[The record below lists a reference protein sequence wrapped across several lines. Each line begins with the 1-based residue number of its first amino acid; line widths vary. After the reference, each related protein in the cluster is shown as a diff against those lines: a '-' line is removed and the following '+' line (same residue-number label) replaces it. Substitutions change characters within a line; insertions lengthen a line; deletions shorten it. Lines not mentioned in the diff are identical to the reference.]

1 MIENGDHVVAGVSG
15 GADSVCLLRVLC
27 ELRECMGFSLS
38 AVHVEHG
45 IRGAESLSD
54 AAFVREL
61 CAALEVPLL
70 SFSVDAPGRAGAR
83 HQSLEEAAR
92 DLRYESFYA
101 ACRQLGA
108 NRLAVA
114 HHGDDCAE
122 TLLFHLS
129 RGTGIRGLCGIVPV
143 RKRFKVRRLDKN
155 DFGYLME
162 HLYGRDGVAYEDYE
176 YSLPEKKLKNC
187 CRILTRITGQTAQI
201 WMKT

>member
-1 MIENGDHVVAGVSG
+1 MIENGDRVVAGVSG

-83 HQSLEEAAR
+83 H
-92 DLRYESFYA
+92 
-101 ACRQLGA
+101 
-108 NRLAVA
+108 
-114 HHGDDCAE
+114 
-122 TLLFHLS
+122 
-129 RGTGIRGLCGIVPV
+129 
-143 RKRFKVRRLDKN
+143 
-155 DFGYLME
+155 
-162 HLYGRDGVAYEDYE
+162 
-176 YSLPEKKLKNC
+176 
-187 CRILTRITGQTAQI
+187 
-201 WMKT
+201 

>member
-1 MIENGDHVVAGVSG
+1 MQKKIQIFMEQYHMIENGDHVVAGVSG

-143 RKRFKVRRLDKN
+143 RKLEQVEATLIRPLLCLTR
-155 DFGYLME
+155 E
-162 HLYGRDGVAYEDYE
+162 EIE
-176 YSLPEKKLKNC
+176 NC

>member
-1 MIENGDHVVAGVSG
+1 MQKKIQIFMEQYHMIENGDHVVAGVSG

-83 HQSLEEAAR
+83 HQSLEEAA
-92 DLRYESFYA
+92 
-101 ACRQLGA
+101 
-108 NRLAVA
+108 
-114 HHGDDCAE
+114 
-122 TLLFHLS
+122 
-129 RGTGIRGLCGIVPV
+129 GICGMKAFMRHAGSWGQIVWRWPITEMI
-143 RKRFKVRRLDKN
+143 VRRRCY
-155 DFGYLME
+155 F
-162 HLYGRDGVAYEDYE
+162 
-176 YSLPEKKLKNC
+176 
-187 CRILTRITGQTAQI
+187 I
-201 WMKT
+201 

>member
-129 RGTGIRGLCGIVPV
+129 RGTGIRDCVV
-143 RKRFKVRRLDKN
+143 
-155 DFGYLME
+155 
-162 HLYGRDGVAYEDYE
+162 
-176 YSLPEKKLKNC
+176 S
-187 CRILTRITGQTAQI
+187 CRCVSWNR
-201 WMKT
+201 WKPH

>member
-1 MIENGDHVVAGVSG
+1 MAGVSG

-129 RGTGIRGLCGIVPV
+129 RGTGIRGTVWYRAG
-143 RKRFKVRRLDKN
+143 
-155 DFGYLME
+155 
-162 HLYGRDGVAYEDYE
+162 A
-176 YSLPEKKLKNC
+176 
-187 CRILTRITGQTAQI
+187 
-201 WMKT
+201 

>member
-108 NRLAVA
+108 NVWRWPIT
-114 HHGDDCAE
+114 E
-122 TLLFHLS
+122 M
-129 RGTGIRGLCGIVPV
+129 I
-143 RKRFKVRRLDKN
+143 VRRRCISSEQGN
-155 DFGYLME
+155 RHPGTVWYRA
-162 HLYGRDGVAYEDYE
+162 GA
-176 YSLPEKKLKNC
+176 
-187 CRILTRITGQTAQI
+187 
-201 WMKT
+201 

>member
-1 MIENGDHVVAGVSG
+1 MQKKIQIFMEQYHMIENGDRVVAGVSG

-83 HQSLEEAAR
+83 HAGSGGQ
-92 DLRYESFYA
+92 
-101 ACRQLGA
+101 
-108 NRLAVA
+108 
-114 HHGDDCAE
+114 
-122 TLLFHLS
+122 
-129 RGTGIRGLCGIVPV
+129 IVWRWPITEMI
-143 RKRFKVRRLDKN
+143 VRRRCY
-155 DFGYLME
+155 F
-162 HLYGRDGVAYEDYE
+162 
-176 YSLPEKKLKNC
+176 
-187 CRILTRITGQTAQI
+187 I
-201 WMKT
+201 